1 MSEYML
7 QFIGNALALKRMHN
21 RAGRNISEIKV
32 IQIATIKVIK
42 FVENVKNKTADD
54 INNVECNND
63 QKCGEYGKC
72 ICGKCQC
79 QNVLMKITKSPELFY
94 GLGCSCSD
102 QICPFTKKGQCICF
116 CTCECGKCK
125 CNTDYKGIDCSELVC
140 DHPTMMNK
148 CKETEGAEDCSG
160 KATCVCGTCTCPYEY
175 SGTYCETLTVPTVR
189 CSDISK
195 CMVKVYDSNEHVG
208 CNIPVTLVEKLDE
221 STSYFALSCQMIHQ
235 NCLRSFM
242 IHINNNVKHIDRIT
256 LKRLDPQQDCLK
268 IPIFISEKDL

>member
-1 MSEYML
+1 MSSHVK
-7 QFIGNALALKRMHN
+7 IN
-21 RAGRNISEIKV
+21 RS
-32 IQIATIKVIK
+32 IQIGV
-42 FVENVKNKTADD
+42 NVQISRECSCTKKDIQPDNPKNQTPDD
-54 INNVECNND
+54 INKVECNSD
-63 QKCGEYGKC
+63 QECGEYGKC

-79 QNVLMKITKSPELFY
+79 QNDVHALIKFVHL
-94 GLGCSCSD
+94 
-102 QICPFTKKGQCICF
+102 QRKGNVFVFVIFGNSQG
-116 CTCECGKCK
+116 TCECGKCK

-175 SGTYCETLTVPTVR
+175 SGTYCETLTVSTVR

-195 CMVKVYDSNEHVG
+195 CMVKVFDSNEHVG
-208 CNIPVTLVEKLDE
+208 CNIPVTLVDKLDE
-221 STSYFALSCQMIHQ
+221 STCNLLFIQAYFAHFCQMIHH

-242 IHINNNVKHIDRIT
+242 IHINNNGNHIDRIT
-256 LKRLDPQQDCLK
+256 LKRLDPQKGLTDDVLDCLK